1 MLHNTLDAG
10 LYCNIYDQIH
20 LKWNILYIFWF
31 WKKSTKTLL
40 FDGNPRSNDKSVL
53 LKMVLIGNFISE
65 INGNRS
71 QWTDTRSYNI
81 LPLQSYIRL
90 NKLKY
95 KYSTAEN
102 LLFVWSVCLIRKY
115 FDRAFDRQVRS
126 VSAVEVGGVILVST
140 TEPVNTLYL
149 PTFGFT
155 NLFKE
160 NSD

>member
-1 MLHNTLDAG
+1 MDLSPIDIKNVCYYMYLFLCITIQATIKDAKMFVVFFFWNVMLHNTLDAG
-10 LYCNIYDQIH
+10 LYCYIHDQIL
-20 LKWNILYIFWF
+20 LKWSILHIVWF

-81 LPLQSYIRL
+81 LPLQLYIRL

-102 LLFVWSVCLIRKY
+102 PFLCDQFV
-115 FDRAFDRQVRS
+115 
-126 VSAVEVGGVILVST
+126 
-140 TEPVNTLYL
+140 
-149 PTFGFT
+149 
-155 NLFKE
+155 
-160 NSD
+160 